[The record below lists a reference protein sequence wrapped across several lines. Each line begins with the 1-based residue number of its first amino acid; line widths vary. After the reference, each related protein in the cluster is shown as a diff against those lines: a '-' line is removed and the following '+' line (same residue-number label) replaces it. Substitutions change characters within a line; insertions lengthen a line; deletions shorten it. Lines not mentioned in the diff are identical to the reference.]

1 MSWKRLPIPTL
12 RLIHSSDRSSAH
24 FHTGCGVGGV
34 KEGGGFKG
42 VVNLVI
48 YSVSLQYLSPGWWMK
63 VADWWLHHPGPWL
76 VTGSSWERSQSNSS
90 KNVCP
95 KLKGPQEGH

>member
-1 MSWKRLPIPTL
+1 MKEKEVVMETSSHCYSVQLL
-12 RLIHSSDRSSAH
+12 HSNDRSSAH
-24 FHTGCGVGGV
+24 FRTGCRVGGV
-34 KEGGGFKG
+34 KEGVGFKG

-76 VTGSSWERSQSNSS
+76 MT
-90 KNVCP
+90 
-95 KLKGPQEGH
+95 KLGKEPIEQQ

>member
-1 MSWKRLPIPTL
+1 MKEKEVVMETSSHSYSV
-12 RLIHSSDRSSAH
+12 RLIHSNDRSSAH

-76 VTGSSWERSQSNSS
+76 MTG
-90 KNVCP
+90 
-95 KLKGPQEGH
+95 